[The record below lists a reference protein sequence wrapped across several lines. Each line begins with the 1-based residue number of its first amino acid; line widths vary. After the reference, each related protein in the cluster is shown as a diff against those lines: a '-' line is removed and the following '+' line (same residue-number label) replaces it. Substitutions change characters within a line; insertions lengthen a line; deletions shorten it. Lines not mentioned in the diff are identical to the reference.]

1 MISGLIG
8 KKWVF
13 ECYPASKYV
22 LEDPPLRVGRPTLKS
37 GTFGVGKCLIFRVGH
52 TRRNR
57 NANRE
62 GNDHFDP
69 LGFGI
74 ENPLLSEWV
83 YPTFL
88 EWVQRLDRV
97 GRGGI
102 I

>member
-1 MISGLIG
+1 M
-8 KKWVF
+8 
-13 ECYPASKYV
+13 
-22 LEDPPLRVGRPTLKS
+22 GRPTLKS
-37 GTFGVGKCLIFRVGH
+37 GTFGVGQWSIFRVGQ

-57 NANRE
+57 IAHRE
-62 GNDHFDP
+62 GNGHFDP
-69 LGFGI
+69 LGFAS

-88 EWVQRLDRV
+88 EWVRRLDRV